1 MEQDLRSQ
9 IERLEQ
15 GKGLSPEVKEQL
27 ERAYA
32 EIAQKVITAEV
43 PREGDVAPDFVLP
56 NAVGIPVALADALA
70 RGPAVVTFYRGI
82 W

>member
-15 GKGLSPEVKEQL
+15 ATPLSPELKEQL
-27 ERAYA
+27 DRAYR
-32 EIAQKVITAEV
+32 EIGQSVITEMVPAAGAE
-43 PREGDVAPDFVLP
+43 APDFVLP
-56 NAVGIPVALADALA
+56 NAVGIPVALADALLH
-70 RGPAVVTFYRGI
+70 GPAVVTFYRGI

>member
-1 MEQDLRSQ
+1 MELDLRSQ

-15 GKGLSPEVKEQL
+15 GKALAPEVKVQL

-32 EIAQKVITAEV
+32 EIAQKVITARV
-43 PREGDVAPDFVLP
+43 PGAGDAAPDFVLP

-70 RGPAVVTFYRGI
+70 HGPAVVTFYRGI

>member
-1 MEQDLRSQ
+1 MELDLRSQ
-9 IERLEQ
+9 IERLEE
-15 GKGLSPEVKEQL
+15 GKGLAPEVKAQL

-32 EIAQKVITAEV
+32 EIAQKVITARV
-43 PREGDVAPDFVLP
+43 PKAGDPAPDFVLP

-70 RGPAVVTFYRGI
+70 HGPAVVTFYRGI

>member
-15 GKGLSPEVKEQL
+15 TKAVSPEVKAQL

-32 EIAQKVITAEV
+32 EIGQCVITAKV
-43 PREGDVAPDFVLP
+43 PKTGETAPDFVLP
-56 NAVGIPVALADALA
+56 NPVGIPVALADALA
-70 RGPAVVTFYRGI
+70 HGPAVVTFYRGI